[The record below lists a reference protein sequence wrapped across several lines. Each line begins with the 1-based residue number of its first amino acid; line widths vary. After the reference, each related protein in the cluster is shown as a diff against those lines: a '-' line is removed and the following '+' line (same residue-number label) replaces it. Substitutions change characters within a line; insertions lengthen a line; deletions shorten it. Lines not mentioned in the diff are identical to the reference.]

1 MSGEPHTTVVLSRR
15 IRAGHEQAFADWLK
29 GFDQAMAGFPGF
41 MKGEVIP
48 PVEGAQ
54 PEWVF
59 VYTFDSGVN
68 LRNWLES
75 DTRHQWLAKAEP
87 YVESQGPAQL
97 ISGLEQLFGLV
108 PPSVAP
114 PPPVWKVACS
124 VMMGLLPLTYLN
136 MAVIGPAIKNWP
148 LLPRGLFS
156 ATLMVV
162 LMTWV
167 VMPAVTRLLKP
178 WLYPGI
184 GRR

>member
-1 MSGEPHTTVVLSRR
+1 MEPEAHTTVVLSRR
-15 IRAGHEQAFADWLK
+15 IRAGREAEFQAWLEGFDAVMARYPGFLK
-29 GFDQAMAGFPGF
+29 GQ
-41 MKGEVIP
+41 VVP

-59 VYTFDSGVN
+59 VYSFDSGQN

-75 DTRHQWLAKAEP
+75 ADRKAWLAKAEDL
-87 YVESQGPAQL
+87 VESQGPAQL

-108 PPSVAP
+108 PPTVAP

-124 VMMGLLPLTYLN
+124 VMVGLLPLTYLN
-136 MAVIGPAIKNWP
+136 MAVIGPAIRTWP
-148 LLPRGLFS
+148 LPLRGLAS
-156 ATLMVV
+156 ATLMVI

-178 WLYPGI
+178 WLYPGLK
-184 GRR
+184 GR